1 MSITIVERYPQNKK
15 STVSVRPYFDSTIN
29 NMGLEKYGLSL
40 FDGVFHEEQLAC
52 LEINGIKRYVTG
64 LNEFAPEVKFLPD
77 DEREAKIREIRKV
90 VSQLE
95 KELAAN
101 VVNPD
106 DPDFWNKIKLLK
118 PDNDDFW
125 SKIAI
130 RCGNEPLFL
139 EPAKDPY
146 DLIKLYAIESN
157 GFSIVAK
164 NYDDARRRA
173 VPPKFYLDRGEETVT
188 IKTESK
194 KLRNKALSELQKM
207 FDKNQGKLFYIAKV
221 LDIDSA
227 QYKKST
233 PNDIVYDNM
242 DKYINGETIETDKTK
257 TAEKFLALANE
268 DLTNLKLR
276 AVVKDSSFY
285 KYIVSKSDGF
295 IYHLESSTMLGRT
308 PADIVEYMKNPL
320 NQDVSDKIIEK
331 VEKHWKE

>member
-157 GFSIVAK
+157 VHWGGCDHCGI
-164 NYDDARRRA
+164 
-173 VPPKFYLDRGEETVT
+173 L
-188 IKTESK
+188 
-194 KLRNKALSELQKM
+194 LLQ
-207 FDKNQGKLFYIAKV
+207 
-221 LDIDSA
+221 
-227 QYKKST
+227 
-233 PNDIVYDNM
+233 
-242 DKYINGETIETDKTK
+242 
-257 TAEKFLALANE
+257 
-268 DLTNLKLR
+268 
-276 AVVKDSSFY
+276 SS
-285 KYIVSKSDGF
+285 D
-295 IYHLESSTMLGRT
+295 
-308 PADIVEYMKNPL
+308 
-320 NQDVSDKIIEK
+320 
-331 VEKHWKE
+331 